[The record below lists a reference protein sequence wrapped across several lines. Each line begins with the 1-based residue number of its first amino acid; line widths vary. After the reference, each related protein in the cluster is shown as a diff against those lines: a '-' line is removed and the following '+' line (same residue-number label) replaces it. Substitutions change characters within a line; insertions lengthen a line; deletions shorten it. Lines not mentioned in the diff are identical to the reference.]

1 MAKKSTK
8 KTETIKLDA
17 AMKEAMRRYVR
28 TNAHKWLGDPNVTS
42 VGVGRKNGK
51 PDGEICLIFTV
62 GEKVRS
68 SQLESL
74 EALETKL
81 LPGEI
86 EIAPGI
92 SVKTDVEQRTYEQ
105 SYSLV
110 AAQSLN
116 GRKSRADP
124 IQPGISV
131 GQFERSAG
139 TLGAIVF
146 DEETGEP
153 CILSNWHVL
162 HTDEGSIG
170 DATVQ
175 PGHFDDNNT
184 AGNEVGSLVRS
195 HLGAAGDC
203 AISRIRNRS
212 FDRTILDLGVKPSR
226 MADAELD
233 DPVVKSGRTTGVTY
247 GVVRRTDVM
256 VKIFFGENAGL
267 VEVGGL
273 EIGLT
278 PETDLHPSDGE
289 ISRPGD
295 SGSLWM
301 IREGTD
307 ATDIVAGLHF
317 AGESGGSTDEHAIAC
332 YPLSVQ
338 KKLRFTFEP
347 LQGPDAPDTPADT
360 TTDAAVESEVP
371 RSGYDDS
378 FLGVLAPM
386 PEMTLSIKRDAVNF
400 GRAQVIPYT
409 HFSVC
414 LSARRRLARF
424 VAWNIDGARKVVVG
438 GGSFRVDKRIDESL
452 QTDNSLY
459 SDNKLDRG
467 HIARRADL
475 TWGSIPEAKQANDDS
490 YFYTNIAPQ
499 HERYNRS
506 NKAGIWG
513 RLENTILEQAEAQD
527 IRCSVIGG
535 PVFGDDDPIYRGVAI
550 AREYWKL
557 IAYRSAAGELS
568 ASCFVLSQN
577 DLLSDIETL
586 DFDPFRMFQVSVA
599 DLTERTGLG
608 FEAYAVADV
617 LARPADAACR
627 ASERVAEA
635 LGASS
640 SGPISVEILNEG
652 DLLF

>member
-1 MAKKSTK
+1 MAKKPK
-8 KTETIKLDA
+8 KTSDANKPDA
-17 AMKEAMRRYVR
+17 AMKEALRRYVR
-28 TNAHKWLGDPNVTS
+28 TNAHKFLEDPNVTS
-42 VGVGRKNGK
+42 VGVGRKNGQ
-51 PDGEICLIFTV
+51 PDGEISLIFTV
-62 GEKVRS
+62 GEKVQS

-81 LPGEI
+81 LPEEI

-92 SVKTDVEQRTYEQ
+92 VVKTDVEQRTYEQ

-110 AAQSLN
+110 ATQSLN
-116 GRKSRADP
+116 ARKSRQDP
-124 IQPGISV
+124 IMPGISV
-131 GQFERSAG
+131 GHIERSAG

-162 HTDEGSIG
+162 HTDEGEIG
-170 DATVQ
+170 DETVQ

-184 AGNEVGSLVRS
+184 AGNEVGSLLRS

-212 FDRTILDLGVKPSR
+212 FDRTIFELGVKPAR
-226 MADAELD
+226 MADVELD

-256 VKIFFGENAGL
+256 VKIDFGENAGR
-267 VEVGGL
+267 VAVGGF

-317 AGESGGSTDEHAIAC
+317 AGESSGSADEHAIAC

-338 KKLRFTFEP
+338 KKLRFSFTPPER
-347 LQGPDAPDTPADT
+347 PDAPSETS
-360 TTDAAVESEVP
+360 TDAQIESEVP
-371 RSGYDDS
+371 RSGYDEN
-378 FLGVLAPM
+378 FLGLPAPM

-414 LSARRRLARF
+414 LSAKRRLARF
-424 VAWNIDGARKVVVG
+424 VAWNVDGARKVVVG

-475 TWGSIPEAKQANDDS
+475 TWGSIPEAKQANSDS

-513 RLENTILEQAEAQD
+513 RLENLILEQAEAQD
-527 IRCSVIGG
+527 IRCSVVGG
-535 PVFGDDDPIYRGVAI
+535 PIFGDDDPVYRGVAI

-557 IAYRSAAGELS
+557 IAYRKADGALA

-577 DLLSDIETL
+577 NLLSDIETL
-586 DFDPFRMFQVSVA
+586 DFDPFRMFQVSVEE
-599 DLTERTGLG
+599 LSERTGLG
-608 FEAYAVADV
+608 FGFYTEADV
-617 LARPADAACR
+617 LASPADAACR

-640 SGPISVEILNEG
+640 SGPISVEILDEG
-652 DLLF
+652 DVLF

>member
-1 MAKKSTK
+1 MAKATKKSTK
-8 KTETIKLDA
+8 PDK
-17 AMKEAMRRYVR
+17 AMKEALRRYIR
-28 TNAHKWLGDPNVTS
+28 TNAHKFLEDPNVTS
-42 VGVGRKNGK
+42 VGVGRKNGAA
-51 PDGEICLIFTV
+51 DGEISLTFTV
-62 GEKVRS
+62 GEKVQS

-74 EALETKL
+74 EKLETKL
-81 LPGEI
+81 LPDAI

-92 SVKTDVEQRTYEQ
+92 TVKTDVEQRSYDKA
-105 SYSLV
+105 YSLV
-110 AAQSLN
+110 EAQSLN
-116 GRKSRADP
+116 ERKSRRDP
-124 IQPGISV
+124 IVPGISV

-162 HTDEGSIG
+162 HTDAGEIG
-170 DATVQ
+170 DKTVQ
-175 PGHFDDNNT
+175 PGHFDDNNVL
-184 AGNEVGSLVRS
+184 GNETGSLLRS

-203 AISRIRNRS
+203 AIARIKSRS
-212 FDRTILDLGVKPSR
+212 FDRTILGLGVKPSR
-226 MADAELD
+226 MADVELD
-233 DPVVKSGRTTGVTY
+233 DPVMKSGRTTAITF

-256 VKIFFGENAGL
+256 VRIHFGPRAGR
-267 VEVGGL
+267 VAIGGF

-278 PETDLHPSDGE
+278 PEPDLRPADGE

-301 IREGTD
+301 IREGTK

-317 AGESGGSTDEHAIAC
+317 AGETGDSTDEHAIAC

-338 KKLRFTFEP
+338 KKLRFTFDP
-347 LQGPDAPDTPADT
+347 PAAPDGGEADGS
-360 TTDAAVESEVP
+360 AQLENEIA
-371 RSGYDDS
+371 RSGFDEN
-378 FLGVLAPM
+378 FLGVAAPI

-414 LSARRRLARF
+414 LSAKRRLARF

-475 TWGSIPEAKQANDDS
+475 TWGSIPEAKQANSDS

-513 RLENTILEQAEAQD
+513 RLENLILEQAEAQD

-535 PVFGDDDPIYRGVAI
+535 PIFADDDPVYRGVAI

-557 IAYRSAAGELS
+557 IAYRKADGALA

-577 DLLSDIETL
+577 NLLSDIETL
-586 DFDPFRMFQVSVA
+586 DFDPFRMFQVSVEE
-599 DLTERTGLG
+599 LSERTGLG
-608 FEAYAVADV
+608 FGFYADADI
-617 LARPADAACR
+617 LASPADAACR

-640 SGPISVEILNEG
+640 SGPISVEILDEG
-652 DLLF
+652 DVLF